1 MIVNPLHISMSET
14 AKLTLI
20 IKSLKVI
27 DLLSSFF
34 RVSMEATDLDS
45 ASMPWS
51 NVAQFGTERRKMAK
65 S

>member
-1 MIVNPLHISMSET
+1 MSET

-20 IKSLKVI
+20 IKSLMVI

-51 NVAQFGTERRKMAK
+51 KVAQFGTERRKMAK